1 MRKRRVVGRIYGMKY
16 SWKGHKDTRN
26 RQKNRKKK
34 RSGQAGLVYI
44 KNVNRNGPT
53 TWRWARGDHK
63 TRHFENLRTEQW
75 AHPIY
80 KTSTSSKQKKTNKI
94 DCVFAENWCF
104 DEISSF
110 TEIWGIN
117 CSLIYCE
124 RTSQR
129 YYTLWSSQSENQL
142 WCKQCTLVMVDIDET
157 SKQNAGIY

>member
-1 MRKRRVVGRIYGMKY
+1 MKY

-26 RQKNRKKK
+26 RQKNRGKKK
-34 RSGQAGLVYI
+34 EWASWVGLYQKRKPQRPHHV
-44 KNVNRNGPT
+44 KVSPRGPQSKAFWKLMHGKMGT
-53 TWRWARGDHK
+53 SHLQNIHFLK
-63 TRHFENLRTEQW
+63 T
-75 AHPIY
+75 
-80 KTSTSSKQKKTNKI
+80 KKTQKI

-110 TEIWGIN
+110 TKIRGIN

>member
-26 RQKNRKKK
+26 RQKNRGKK
-34 RSGQAGLVYI
+34 RSGQARLVYI

-80 KTSTSSKQKKTNKI
+80 KTSSSSKQKNRKK
-94 DCVFAENWCF
+94 
-104 DEISSF
+104 
-110 TEIWGIN
+110 
-117 CSLIYCE
+117 LIAFLQRIGVLMRFPASPKYGE
-124 RTSQR
+124 STAVWYIVNEPARDTTLSEAANQRTSCDVNSA
-129 YYTLWSSQSENQL
+129 L
-142 WCKQCTLVMVDIDET
+142 
-157 SKQNAGIY
+157 